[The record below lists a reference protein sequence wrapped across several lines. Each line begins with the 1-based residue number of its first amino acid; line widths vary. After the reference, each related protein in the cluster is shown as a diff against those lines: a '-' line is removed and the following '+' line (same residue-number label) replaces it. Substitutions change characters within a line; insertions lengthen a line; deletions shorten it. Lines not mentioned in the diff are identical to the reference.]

1 MDQPVGRAL
10 SQDQGL
16 WAAPFFRRGEQHLSH
31 LSLAESSGAL
41 PEPGAVPMSILLDIR
56 SFPGL

>member
-16 WAAPFFRRGEQHLSH
+16 WAAPFFRRGEQH